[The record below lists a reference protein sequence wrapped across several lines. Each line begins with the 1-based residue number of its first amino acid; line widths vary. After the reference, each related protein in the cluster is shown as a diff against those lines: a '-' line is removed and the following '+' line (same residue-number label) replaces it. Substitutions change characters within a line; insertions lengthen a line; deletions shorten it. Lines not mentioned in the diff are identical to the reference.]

1 MINIIKQ
8 EIPIDESLKKKL
20 EFICDFCNTTP
31 TFINGSIRK
40 IDKSNLVYVEP
51 HKVII
56 NNIMFLVF
64 NYSNDVYIKN
74 FGNKIKINELEDYLI
89 EKIEINIVNFQE
101 IYTSMVLLKMIQLNN
116 TYKFS
121 KEHDLGKEKDD
132 YEIEM

>member
-31 TFINGSIRK
+31 TFINGSI
-40 IDKSNLVYVEP
+40 KSNLAYVEP

-74 FGNKIKINELEDYLI
+74 FGNKIKINELEDYL
-89 EKIEINIVNFQE
+89 KRTN
-101 IYTSMVLLKMIQLNN
+101 
-116 TYKFS
+116 
-121 KEHDLGKEKDD
+121 
-132 YEIEM
+132 

>member
-40 IDKSNLVYVEP
+40 IDKSNLNFVEP

-56 NNIMFLVF
+56 KNIIFFVF
-64 NYSNDVYIKN
+64 NYSNDIYIKN
-74 FGNKIKINELEDYLI
+74 LNNKIQLSELENYI
-89 EKIEINIVNFQE
+89 KSIN
-101 IYTSMVLLKMIQLNN
+101 
-116 TYKFS
+116 
-121 KEHDLGKEKDD
+121 
-132 YEIEM
+132 

>member
-40 IDKSNLVYVEP
+40 IDKSNLAYVEP

-56 NNIMFLVF
+56 NNIMFEIKSIRNIFIKHLVH
-64 NYSNDVYIKN
+64 SKN
-74 FGNKIKINELEDYLI
+74 THYLCA
-89 EKIEINIVNFQE
+89 
-101 IYTSMVLLKMIQLNN
+101 
-116 TYKFS
+116 
-121 KEHDLGKEKDD
+121 H
-132 YEIEM
+132 